1 MSLPSCRLF
10 LTVPDKADSEAAAAC
25 FRAAVETGDVAALRL
40 RQRLT
45 EEETARMFS
54 ALMPIAHGHDVA
66 VILAG
71 DPELAGR
78 YRISGVEVGGLDR
91 YKLAR
96 ALLGTTAF
104 VGAACGAS
112 RHAAMEL
119 AEAGA
124 DYVGFSD
131 PQADVADII
140 AWWAELFE
148 VPCVA
153 LDPADAAQAGELARR
168 GADFVRPDDAMWT
181 SPDSAR
187 RIVGDT
193 LRSIAEARA

>member
-1 MSLPSCRLF
+1 MQ
-10 LTVPDKADSEAAAAC
+10 A
-25 FRAAVETGDVAALRL
+25 GDVAALRL
-40 RQRLT
+40 RQRHS
-45 EEETARMFS
+45 EEETATMLS
-54 ALMPIAHGHDVA
+54 ALMPIARGHDVA

-71 DPELAGR
+71 DHHLAER
-78 YRISGVEVGGLDR
+78 YGASAVEVGGLDQ

-96 ALLGTTAF
+96 AWLGTTAF

-148 VPCVA
+148 VPCAA
-153 LDPADAAQAGELARR
+153 LDPADAARAGELARR

-181 SPDSAR
+181 SADSAR

-193 LRSIAEARA
+193 LRSIAEACA